1 MREHAPRRR
10 EAPVVQVGDAV
21 ARGTQAAEALEAIVG
36 FDDIPEAHWVRPR
49 LTTVAQH
56 PGEMG
61 RLLATALF
69 DRIERDGASDPGRRV
84 FEVPCQFVERES
96 A

>member
-1 MREHAPRRR
+1 
-10 EAPVVQVGDAV
+10 
-21 ARGTQAAEALEAIVG
+21 
-36 FDDIPEAHWVRPR
+36 
-49 LTTVAQH
+49 
-56 PGEMG
+56 MG

-69 DRIERDGASDPGRRV
+69 ERIEADGTPDPGRRV